1 MGVIVDVVSSLT
13 AHIPGKEA
21 LLGETEVFNASLRS
35 VEEQLLQL
43 AQNRVVLYGVG
54 AFAVY
59 KAWGLLFSPLQH
71 IRRNPDVGYI
81 TDGKQ
86 HKLERANEVR
96 RRRQTGDL
104 PPVYPNGWYCIMPA
118 HELPAKGILFDLNL
132 SGVWRVLAR

>member
-1 MGVIVDVVSSLT
+1 MGVIVDVVGSLA
-13 AHIPGKEA
+13 AHVPGKEA

-35 VEEQLLQL
+35 VEDSFWQL
-43 AQNRVVLYGVG
+43 ANNRIVLYSVG

-59 KAWGLLFSPLQH
+59 KAWRVLFSPLQH

-81 TDGKQ
+81 SDGVQ

-118 HELPAKGILFDLNL
+118 HELPIKGA
-132 SGVWRVLAR
+132 S